1 MGRITMEKLTDS
13 KTVPAIHSEL
23 HTLLSKHT
31 PTSTS
36 ILGLGGIGCKVIALA
51 LESIPSPKCTML
63 AVNTDSRQFNGFDVK
78 HFLSIHSADDD
89 ALISI
94 VDNHET
100 IIVISGVG
108 GIGETLTR
116 KLLQMTG
123 QTGKRLIPL
132 LYKPFEFEGIKRNED
147 YLKLLQHIRKVA
159 GGALVFDNQLSI
171 LRMNPNCSFLDSE
184 QILLNLNVELIKAI
198 NGDVHTVTKGVIQ
211 SLLI

>member
-23 HTLLSKHT
+23 HALLNKH
-31 PTSTS
+31 TSTS
-36 ILGLGGIGCKVIALA
+36 TAILGLGGIGCKVMARALKG
-51 LESIPSPKCTML
+51 IPSPKCTML
-63 AVNTDSRQFNGFDVK
+63 AVNTDSKQFDDFDVK
-78 HFLSIHSADDD
+78 HFLSLHSADDD

-100 IIVISGVG
+100 IIVISGAG

-116 KLLQMTG
+116 KLLHMTG
-123 QTGKRLIPL
+123 PTRKRLIPL

-159 GGALVFDNQLSI
+159 GGALVFDNQASI

-184 QILLNLNVELIKAI
+184 QMLLNLNVELIKAI
-198 NGDVHTVTKGVIQ
+198 NGGVHTVTKDVIQ

>member
-1 MGRITMEKLTDS
+1 
-13 KTVPAIHSEL
+13 
-23 HTLLSKHT
+23 
-31 PTSTS
+31 
-36 ILGLGGIGCKVIALA
+36 
-51 LESIPSPKCTML
+51 
-63 AVNTDSRQFNGFDVK
+63 
-78 HFLSIHSADDD
+78 
-89 ALISI
+89 
-94 VDNHET
+94 
-100 IIVISGVG
+100 
-108 GIGETLTR
+108 
-116 KLLQMTG
+116 MTG

-198 NGDVHTVTKGVIQ
+198 NGDVHAVTKDVIQ